1 MYNRYITQQKE
12 KNVTGKQKLKAT
24 IGLPQAIALNIG
36 AVLGSGIL
44 LMPGV
49 SAQLSGPASLIA
61 WGVMALFVLPMALSM
76 GLLSSAY
83 PNSAGVSHFATLT
96 FGRKIGAL
104 VGWFFLMSVTIGGPI
119 VAIIGAEYLGTMLG
133 LGKVGVFWLSVL
145 ILLLGL
151 GINFIGMKIAGQI
164 QIAVMISI
172 LVVLITSIAGSV
184 PHMDATNLTP
194 FLPHGWISVGQTMAL
209 LFWCFI
215 GWEAVSH
222 LTEEFKNPEKDA
234 IRSVWI
240 AAILVGVLYF
250 LTALATVATHSFSE
264 RETNAS
270 LVILVSKTFGTFGGW
285 VIGFTAV
292 FICIA
297 TLISY
302 ISAASRLAYALSRQQ
317 EAPKWMGR
325 ITEANGVPVGGL
337 VFLTLFFILVM
348 AIYGTGILSLTTF
361 MQLPNATFILTYLA
375 GCAAGIKLLKNHPLG
390 KNMSLISFVLTAIVL
405 PFVGWAI
412 LYPLAITILYY
423 LIAHRKMYREKT
435 AHGKRKDTLK

>member
-83 PNSAGVSHFATLT
+83 PNSAGVSHFATLA

-270 LVILVSKTFGTFGGW
+270 LVILVYKTFGTFGGW

-337 VFLTLFFILVM
+337 VFLTLFFILV
-348 AIYGTGILSLTTF
+348 IGHLWNRDPFIDDIH
-361 MQLPNATFILTYLA
+361 ATSK
-375 GCAAGIKLLKNHPLG
+375 CH
-390 KNMSLISFVLTAIVL
+390 
-405 PFVGWAI
+405 
-412 LYPLAITILYY
+412 LYPDLSRRLCSRNQTIKESSPGQKYEPYFFCVNCYCSSFCGMGDSLPTGNYNP
-423 LIAHRKMYREKT
+423 LLFDCTSENVQRKNCPWQT
-435 AHGKRKDTLK
+435 

>member
-1 MYNRYITQQKE
+1 MK
-12 KNVTGKQKLKAT
+12 GKQKLKAT
-24 IGLPQAIALNIG
+24 ISLPQAIALNIG

-76 GLLSSAY
+76 GLLSSVY
-83 PNSAGVSHFATLT
+83 PNSGGVSHFTTIA
-96 FGRKIGAL
+96 FGKNIGSL
-104 VGWFFLMSVTIGGPI
+104 VGWFFLMSVTIGAPI

-133 LGKVGVFWLSVL
+133 LEKIGLFWLSVL

-151 GINFIGMKIAGQI
+151 GINFIGMRIAGQI

-172 LVVLITSIAGSV
+172 LLVLITSIVGSV
-184 PHMDATNLTP
+184 PHMNSTNLTP
-194 FLPHGWISVGQTMAL
+194 FLPHGWLSVGQTMAL

-234 IRSVWI
+234 LRSVWI
-240 AAILVGVLYF
+240 AAIIVGVLYF
-250 LTALATVATHSFSE
+250 LTAFATIATRSYSE
-264 RETNAS
+264 NGSNAS
-270 LVILVSKTFGTFGGW
+270 LVILVSKTFGTLGGW

-302 ISAASRLAYALSRQQ
+302 ISAASRLAYALSMKK
-317 EAPKWMGR
+317 EAPLWMGA
-325 ITEANGVPVGGL
+325 ITEKSGVPIGGL
-337 VFLTLFFILVM
+337 IFLTLFFIPVM
-348 AIYGTGILSLTTF
+348 AVYGTGIISLTTL
-361 MQLPNATFILTYLA
+361 MKLPNATFILTYLG
-375 GCAAGIKLLKNHPLG
+375 GCAAGIKLLKGNPLG
-390 KNMSLISFVLTAIVL
+390 RKMSLVSFVLTAIVL

-412 LYPLAITILYY
+412 LYPLVITILYY
-423 LIAHRKMYREKT
+423 LITQRKTYLENLAHAKLKKT
-435 AHGKRKDTLK
+435 L